1 LEICEEA
8 CRVEEL
14 RDEMEEE
21 RSWDEESVSRVGLRV
36 VAMEPLE
43 VMVFRDLVRRNWRTR
58 EEGEG

>member
-1 LEICEEA
+1 
-8 CRVEEL
+8 
-14 RDEMEEE
+14 MEEE